1 MRMNITYTGFIA
13 DVRRV
18 IAVIKI
24 SQPIVTAQNFPT
36 TWNPIPPTLH
46 AEHIKKYLFFYC
58 LLCFKSN
65 WCPYNFLRAI
75 HEAWPL
81 RLCVWIL
88 STRFNKSMV
97 SSSHRFREIHWSCPV
112 SRPCACVHRL
122 AGAGDCHPGP
132 ISARIHLISRAAS
145 HDHRHIPGIPL
156 TGLWWLHG
164 QDKTANKS
172 Y

>member
-1 MRMNITYTGFIA
+1 MTQLWFKLSAPRKAGHLCTHHIIFGILESGEHHNICRRLVSQSVCLASVCSGQAEVKWALTKPSQPWEMRMNITYTGFIA

-97 SSSHRFREIHWSCPV
+97 SSSQNE
-112 SRPCACVHRL
+112 
-122 AGAGDCHPGP
+122 
-132 ISARIHLISRAAS
+132 
-145 HDHRHIPGIPL
+145 
-156 TGLWWLHG
+156 
-164 QDKTANKS
+164 
-172 Y
+172 

>member
-97 SSSHRFREIHWSCPV
+97 SSSQNEQVQRNLLVVSSLQTLRLCPEIGRGRWLSPRPDISQDPSDQQSSLSRSQTHSRHSSHRIMMTPWS
-112 SRPCACVHRL
+112 
-122 AGAGDCHPGP
+122 G
-132 ISARIHLISRAAS
+132 
-145 HDHRHIPGIPL
+145 
-156 TGLWWLHG
+156 
-164 QDKTANKS
+164 
-172 Y
+172 

>member
-1 MRMNITYTGFIA
+1 MTQLWFKLSAPRNAGHLCTHHIIFGILESGEHHNIWWRPVSLCLASVCSSQAEVKWALTKPSQPWEMRMNITYTGFIA

-24 SQPIVTAQNFPT
+24 SQPIVTAQNFLT

-46 AEHIKKYLFFYC
+46 AKNIKTYLYFYC
-58 LLCFKSN
+58 VLRFKSN

-81 RLCVWIL
+81 CLCVWIL

-97 SSSHRFREIHWSCPV
+97 SSSLNE
-112 SRPCACVHRL
+112 
-122 AGAGDCHPGP
+122 
-132 ISARIHLISRAAS
+132 
-145 HDHRHIPGIPL
+145 
-156 TGLWWLHG
+156 
-164 QDKTANKS
+164 
-172 Y
+172 